1 MHYESV
7 IRFPVMYVGIDD
19 SEKILVRALLALSVR
34 RDWDCF
40 RLDLSASVV
49 RSLITHSDLYS
60 FYNRVINKRKIK
72 LLVAIIIL

>member
-19 SEKILVRALLALSVR
+19 SGKILVRALLALSVR

-40 RLDLSASVV
+40 RLDLSSSVV
-49 RSLITHSDLYS
+49 CSLITYVVSIIELL
-60 FYNRVINKRKIK
+60 INGK
-72 LLVAIIIL
+72 LNC

>member
-19 SEKILVRALLALSVR
+19 SGKILVRALLALSVR

-49 RSLITHSDLYS
+49 RSLIIYLYS